1 MATPVFRPSRIT
13 IIGPTPT
20 IIPVIIQIALIWDG
34 AVIKATNITV
44 IINIGFIPDQALII
58 KAAIIIIGEAISVM
72 TTVNAAGTLIGTA
85 DANGGVSSIVWT
97 DGPMRQDKL

>member
-20 IIPVIIQIALIWDG
+20 IIPAITQIALIWDG

-44 IINIGFIPDQALII
+44 IISIGFTPGQVIII
-58 KAAIIIIGEAISVM
+58 KAAIIIIGEAINVM
-72 TTVNAAGTLIGTA
+72 TTVSGAGTPIGTA

-97 DGPMRQDKL
+97 NGPMRQDKL